1 MLMQSYRIG
10 NPVIAKPLQ
19 PCDADGARSI
29 SSLASAADERSG
41 RAWLWRQ
48 RAALHVPL
56 PSRLSVP
63 GLFAERNSRKGLPG
77 PRRSPGG
84 GGDLGHLVPPHS
96 ESQSRTEVEALQ
108 NRVAAEAAAKDD
120 AKANLESFAHGLEV
134 SMRQLRTA
142 CNAADSESHLTS
154 PRAGT
159 EKLLR
164 GVGSFCDDIQEKL
177 KRSRI
182 APQATGAARTY
193 DVLRQSLTS
202 AQRRCAA
209 MNEDMLRVADGNEE
223 LMSSLQV
230 VKDTNRRLVDQIQ
243 AQNSEI
249 AELTQLRLEDEAQF
263 EDLLSDLKAE
273 REHQRQELEQ
283 RLQTSVADCQAG
295 FREEQTRIAGQLQAV
310 RGSLRTLAAQ
320 LTGLRRLHAA
330 TAEDVRANLTQWRDD
345 ALKQIGRQILDGLVT
360 YQDQGA
366 EQLAQL
372 EDTAHALR
380 ARLTAEKEAGSREAE
395 AWSTRGREL
404 EIDGRTL
411 ASRASEDS
419 LRVARELSAAEAA
432 REQCRASSVQEQR
445 RFAAQLQELAVGGAS
460 LTVILD
466 DIRGQVDSFEV
477 GYRQAQEKLRQL
489 DEEHQAASQRLR
501 EEDEALD
508 VAVASNQG
516 LRRQMEAQ
524 RVDAQESCE
533 DALKESQAKFEAELE
548 GLLRLQQQEVHGLE
562 AKLQDAEKE
571 FADKASE
578 VVSLEL
584 QEDQFAAERL
594 SLERERSLWKA
605 QQELAKKLRQE
616 VDRELLQARK
626 AWEEQLK
633 ELREEEVQV
642 ASSLQGLQAD
652 LNGAWNTT
660 SGFQQESEKKASEA
674 QKRVRSLE
682 AELHEVKSMLG
693 PVRHALQQKVA
704 ALSSARGEAGE
715 QRALALESQDELE
728 QNLDSLTQETTDA
741 RSRLEADLAVERERL
756 RRARA
761 ECEELQ
767 RKALASTWGSDSCTA
782 GRLSGDFQDIRDER
796 RKAASRCAQQDAEAE
811 RRRADTAETEV
822 KQAQLQLDEQERQL
836 QDEASKLR
844 ASRSEVTSV
853 RMRFEVDNVAEGKA
867 LADLDLSHREVT
879 SVESRLQAVHVRH
892 EKDVVAANERM
903 RSELDRQRLAME
915 AAEAENR
922 RLKQLSADSG
932 ARGGVEE
939 SLSRMRLRT
948 DQLRRELQQRGT
960 PGTPGTLARA
970 ALSVERTRR

>member
-1 MLMQSYRIG
+1 MPMAREASLRSPPRLTNAQAVHGSGVSELPSTSYFRRDFQSRDFLLKG
-10 NPVIAKPLQ
+10 TPGRDSQDRA
-19 PCDADGARSI
+19 GAREVSPPRPSPVPHLGGSR
-29 SSLASAADERSG
+29 SSRT
-41 RAWLWRQ
+41 
-48 RAALHVPL
+48 PL
-56 PSRLSVP
+56 R
-63 GLFAERNSRKGLPG
+63 
-77 PRRSPGG
+77 GG
-84 GGDLGHLVPPHS
+84 EDLGHLMPPHS

-142 CNAADSESHLTS
+142 CSAADSESHLTS
-154 PRAGT
+154 PRVGT

-295 FREEQTRIAGQLQAV
+295 FREEQARIAGQLQAA
-310 RGSLRTLAAQ
+310 RGSLRTLAVQ

-330 TAEDVRANLTQWRDD
+330 TAEDVRANLTQWKED
-345 ALKQIGRQILDGLVT
+345 ALKQIGRRILDSLVT

-445 RFAAQLQELAVGGAS
+445 RFAAQLQELAVGSAS

-466 DIRGQVDSFEV
+466 DIRGQVYSFEV
-477 GYRQAQEKLRQL
+477 SYRQAQEKLRQL

-533 DALKESQAKFEAELE
+533 DALKESQAKFQAELE
-548 GLLRLQQQEVHGLE
+548 GLLRLDRQEVHGLE
-562 AKLQDAEKE
+562 AKLQDAEK
-571 FADKASE
+571 
-578 VVSLEL
+578 
-584 QEDQFAAERL
+584 
-594 SLERERSLWKA
+594 
-605 QQELAKKLRQE
+605 
-616 VDRELLQARK
+616 ARK

-652 LNGAWNTT
+652 LNGALNTT

-682 AELHEVKSMLG
+682 AELHEVNSKLG

-767 RKALASTWGSDSCTA
+767 RKALASTWDSDSCTA

-853 RMRFEVDNVAEGKA
+853 RRRLEVDNVAEGKA

-879 SVESRLQAVHVRH
+879 SVESRLQAVHARH
-892 EKDVVAANERM
+892 EKDVVAASERM

-948 DQLRRELQQRGT
+948 DRLRRELQQRGA
-960 PGTPGTLARA
+960 PGTPGTPALA